1 MSDTKEFKKFDKTLN
16 NILYSSAGA
25 SSWSDL
31 LSFTKEITK
40 HLEDKKEKLNFGLIS
55 DKNSLSKR
63 LAQCLNPECPAGVHE
78 AVISIYDMIFQNILS
93 KNNGKLG
100 ENLGIY
106 SCGLFPFFSYA
117 TKNNKIIILEKL
129 IKSCYLKLDQNELNL
144 CLSGLLSSLIP
155 GLDDNNEEITQKI
168 YAVFDEIKKKMKP
181 GVFYGTYWSLLL
193 RNKLLRNSG
202 IKYLLER
209 ITKFTN
215 YTKLNE
221 EQKKE
226 ILLDEFPHANNL
238 IVNALSELIEETEV
252 LTIRNSMDFIITRL
266 PLLKDNT
273 IISEESKIF
282 LIKSALK
289 LLIKNEYSTT
299 RRLSNW
305 LLGISDPNEEINLDS
320 PDINYKMDIIVLA
333 LKSMINSKEA
343 INEENLKNYIR
354 ILDQLFIQQVD
365 FVDFILP
372 KISYDLILCF
382 VDFWQTELN
391 SSENAIKNDTI
402 KKLSNFFN
410 KEDNYINLW
419 KAIVK
424 YLETIQNREDIIY
437 DTNDYNSVTKLE
449 KFIYQTIQPLK
460 FCFLFIDLQSS
471 AERIKYYIP
480 IINNLLQ
487 LINKLIIKK
496 RDDFN
501 KIRHILVTTLVFIK
515 SLQEKS
521 LSNISDKN
529 IIKQEENINENNNNN
544 INDTQ
549 NLTIS
554 KRNSSLFI
562 ILNEEIENE
571 KDFSKEKYNI
581 SEEASLKN
589 ILQEESN
596 IDIMNVL
603 NETIINYQK
612 FYINL
617 LEIFYSIPEKS
628 QLTKMEISLFKKA
641 TELMIRL
648 QEYSKS
654 TEIPEWYFFLEKIIF
669 KNDINFKLSLEASK
683 CLLDFNLSSF
693 NDKEIYQKI
702 KNNFLNDEVNSEI
715 ISEEEY
721 KNKFNK
727 IGVNKTCYELL
738 LGKLYDKVNEQI
750 NQETIIDLLV
760 KILRLDQK
768 RFLKVLE
775 NTFNLKDYLEDNVK
789 LFSDF
794 WQFLNEYYN
803 DLLIFKNGECLFQ
816 MMDFLDSEN
825 PLLRHLSKSWLDQ
838 SLKQYKKM
846 VDPILKVLL
855 DENIQILQGEKFY
868 EIEKEYNA
876 KILMDSFRRLK
887 NLIINSS
894 IMKFFIEHKPDDD
907 IIEIFKNKKIFLIN
921 KDEINYFYML
931 ISISL
936 IFTQGQCNQNLS
948 SSFKKTNLSINAT
961 SCEFLE
967 FLLSHVNNPDII
979 MSCAKSINF
988 PILLLIDKALDDK
1001 NKNNVMQ
1008 VQLLSLLKVLYF
1020 KTSSVHLKHKA
1031 DTLSLFGSQN
1041 LINCLSKG
1049 MTRDYYFVRENY
1061 INFTRE
1067 CLPLFKNIMND
1078 EDGKKTYYR
1087 LGGTFILA
1095 LAVNLSRKI
1104 SIDTVRRK
1112 DTERFS
1118 HFDEKNNA
1126 NYFIFKNY
1134 LDEYKEYK
1142 LFDESDVL
1150 LILKGIK
1157 DITFYFLN
1165 IKPKSSDSIK
1175 WPEFK
1180 YNLMESMKKTSG
1192 FFNILFS
1199 SDNEKTKY
1207 VIDENIRG
1215 LFTTKIMDLMNC
1227 LLLTWINKSEKYE
1240 PYDFCLNCNGIL
1252 PLKTANKE
1260 IFSDEDIKQGLNII
1274 KKDPIKKIV
1283 KEISLNLFLTNPIE
1297 FLQTLIKIWCY
1308 TSSKKPKN
1316 IDISADSQ
1324 YKLTIIEYL
1333 ISLNIPLNIIL
1344 YCLNIIMIRNIT
1356 AEKAKEKKDNTPPKY
1371 IKDPKTKIFI
1381 MNTNVGIFEA
1391 KILHFIYSYILL
1403 NPFKEVKNF
1412 IYNNDPS
1419 KNEISESYREMI
1431 NLLNT
1436 MMNDT
1441 KITYTYCWIYE
1452 LLQLT
1457 LEKIKINKVA
1467 DSGVKYKLF
1476 DLFTTLTEKLENCA
1490 FYNKVESKNIKD
1502 GKLILPYLPHV
1513 YVNIIKEIY
1522 PEYLLYLYNRSESG
1536 QNQNIKEEKNSSTL
1550 NQSRT
1555 LQDFNMEKLRKSQ
1568 SSIINSEVKDFFSK
1582 YYASAKLCTE
1592 RIEISS
1598 TPLSKANNL
1607 ETMYRQLAC
1616 ITLKDNFYK
1625 ISINIYEDQSS
1636 FKKKL
1641 TDIIKKLIELLRT
1654 YNTMPDG
1661 IIEEKEKLF
1670 YIEFASE
1677 FLASLMNDSPALVTY
1692 CGKNMFMDYL
1702 KEPYFFMTKPKILR
1716 NFRQFISLLQ
1726 VHYPEILSELIRN
1739 INSGFFL
1746 FGGSDEDKIKTLR
1759 RISFVIY
1766 SCKRDKFQTDFDNIK
1781 EKAKL
1786 FLTSYKDNSRLEQEI
1801 FLMMRILFLRFSHDG
1816 VMKMIK
1822 DLWPII
1828 FTELIENFKNP
1839 NRNKNITLIIESF
1852 KFIELLSLANT
1863 EEFSLYQWIF
1873 LLDTFSMKDLDI
1885 KNEESLLSEL
1895 LKKECKIFKPVALD
1909 FLPRGNLNVTED
1921 MLEGKHEG
1929 KSTLVFCPEKPTLEE
1944 LQTAIKNLFYS
1955 IGDMNNYKVEL
1966 DSEQIEKLIEEDFID
1981 NRNNKI

>member
-1 MSDTKEFKKFDKTLN
+1 MSDTKEFKKFEKNLN
-16 NILYSSAGA
+16 NILNSSAGA
-25 SSWSDL
+25 ASWSDL
-31 LSFTKEITK
+31 LSFTKEIYK
-40 HLEDKKEKLNFGLIS
+40 QLDDKKEKLNFGLIS

-78 AVISIYDMIFQNILS
+78 VVISIYDMILKNILA

-100 ENLGIY
+100 DNLGIY

-117 TKNNKIIILEKL
+117 SKNNKILILEKL
-129 IKSCYLKLDQNELNL
+129 VKSCYLKLEQNELHI

-155 GLDDNNEEITQKI
+155 GLDDNNEEITLKI
-168 YAVFDEIKKKMKP
+168 YTVFDELKKKMKP

-193 RNKLLRNSG
+193 RNPLLRISG

-209 ITKFTN
+209 IIKYENFAA
-215 YTKLNE
+215 LNE

-226 ILLDEFPHANNL
+226 ILDDEFPNADSL
-238 IVNALSELIEETEV
+238 IVNSLSELIGEKEV
-252 LTIRNSMDFIITRL
+252 VTIRSSMDFIIFRL

-273 IISEESKIF
+273 IISENSKIF
-282 LIKSALK
+282 LIQSALK

-305 LLGISDPNEEINLDS
+305 LLGINSPEDEINYDS
-320 PDINYKMDIIVLA
+320 PDINYKMNLIEEA
-333 LKSMINSKEA
+333 LKNMIKSKESINS
-343 INEENLKNYIR
+343 ENLKNYIR
-354 ILDQLFIQQVD
+354 IIDQLFLQQVD

-382 VDFWQTELN
+382 VGFWQTELN
-391 SSENAIKNDTI
+391 SSENAINNETI
-402 KKLSNFFN
+402 KKLSKFFK

-419 KAIVK
+419 KSIVK
-424 YLETIQNREDIIY
+424 HLDTIQNKEDINY
-437 DTNDYNSVTKLE
+437 DANDFTNVTNLE
-449 KFIYQTIQPLK
+449 KFIYETIQPLK

-471 AERIKYYIP
+471 SERIKYYIP
-480 IINNLLQ
+480 IINNLIKI
-487 LINKLIIKK
+487 INKIVIKK
-496 RDDFN
+496 REDFN
-501 KIRHILVTTLVFIK
+501 KIRNLIITIWVFIK

-521 LSNISDKN
+521 LTGNSNKN
-529 IIKQEENINENNNNN
+529 LVKQEENNIILNNQSL
-544 INDTQ
+544 D
-549 NLTIS
+549 LT
-554 KRNSSLFI
+554 KRHSSLFI
-562 ILNEEIENE
+562 VSNEEIENE
-571 KDFSKEKYNI
+571 KDFIKEKYKI

-589 ILQEESN
+589 ILLEESN
-596 IDIMNVL
+596 IDMMNNL
-603 NETIINYQK
+603 NETITNYQK

-617 LEIFYSIPEKS
+617 LDIFYSIPEKS
-628 QLTKMEISLFKKA
+628 QITKMEISLFKKT

-648 QEYSKS
+648 QEYIKS
-654 TEIPEWYFFLEKIIF
+654 NDIPEWYFFLEKIIF
-669 KNDINFKLSLEASK
+669 KNNINFKLSLEASR

-702 KNNFLNDEVNSEI
+702 KNNFSKEEVDSSI
-715 ISEEEY
+715 ITEEEY

-738 LGKLYDKVNEQI
+738 LGKLYNKVNEQI

-760 KILRLDQK
+760 KILRLDQE
-768 RFLKVLE
+768 RFLKILE
-775 NTFNLKDYLEDNVK
+775 NTFNIKDFLEDNVK

-816 MMDFLDSEN
+816 MLDFLDSEN

-846 VDPILKVLL
+846 VDPILKCLL

-887 NLIINSS
+887 NLIINSPMMNFL
-894 IMKFFIEHKPDDD
+894 IKNKPDDD
-907 IIEIFKNKKIFLIN
+907 IIEIFKNKKFFFIN

-936 IFTQGQCNQNLS
+936 IYTQGQCNPNLS
-948 SSFKKTNLSINAT
+948 SSFKKINLSINAT

-979 MSCAKSINF
+979 MTCAKNINF
-988 PILLLIDKALDDK
+988 PILLLIDKALDDR

-1020 KTSSVHLKHKA
+1020 RTSSVHLKYKA
-1031 DTLSLFGSQN
+1031 DALSLFGSQN

-1061 INFTRE
+1061 INFIRE

-1078 EDGKKTYYR
+1078 EVGKKTYYK

-1104 SIDTVRRK
+1104 SIDTIGRK

-1165 IKPKSSDSIK
+1165 IKPKPYNSII
-1175 WPEFK
+1175 WPDFK
-1180 YNLMESMKKTSG
+1180 NTLIETMKKTSG
-1192 FFNILFS
+1192 IFNILFS
-1199 SDNEKTKY
+1199 SDNDKTKY
-1207 VIDENIRG
+1207 VSDENIKV
-1215 LFTTKIMDLMNC
+1215 LFSTKIMDLMNC
-1227 LLLTWINKSEKYE
+1227 LLLTWINKSDRYE

-1252 PLKTANKE
+1252 PLKIANKD
-1260 IFSDEDIKQGLNII
+1260 IFSDEDIKQGLNAI
-1274 KKDPIKKIV
+1274 KKDPIKNIV

-1297 FLQTLIKIWCY
+1297 FLQTLIQIWCY

-1316 IDISADSQ
+1316 IDISEDCQ

-1333 ISLNIPLNIIL
+1333 ISLNIPLNILL
-1344 YCLNIIMIRNIT
+1344 YCLNIIMIRNIN
-1356 AEKAKEKKDNTPPKY
+1356 AEKYKEKYEKMPPKY
-1371 IKDPKTKIFI
+1371 FKDPKTKLFI
-1381 MNTNVGIFEA
+1381 LNINVGIFEA
-1391 KILHFIYSYILL
+1391 KLLHFIYSYILL
-1403 NPFKEVKNF
+1403 NPFKEIKNF

-1419 KNEISESYREMI
+1419 KNEISEAYREMI

-1436 MMNDT
+1436 ILSDT
-1441 KITYTYCWIYE
+1441 KITYTYCWMYE

-1457 LEKIKINKVA
+1457 LEKIKINKVS
-1467 DSGVKYKLF
+1467 DNSVKYKLL
-1476 DLFTTLTEKLENCA
+1476 DLFSTITEKLENCA
-1490 FYNKVESKNIKD
+1490 FYNKVESKQPKE

-1513 YVNIIKEIY
+1513 YLNIIKEIY
-1522 PEYLLYLYNRSESG
+1522 PEYLLYLYNRNESG
-1536 QNQNIKEEKNSSTL
+1536 QNQNIKDNKSSSTL
-1550 NQSRT
+1550 NQGGSS
-1555 LQDFNMEKLRKSQ
+1555 QDLSMNKNKQNQ
-1568 SSIINSEVKDFFSK
+1568 SSTINSQVQDFFST
-1582 YYASAKLCTE
+1582 YFAVAKLSTE
-1592 RIEISS
+1592 RLELSS
-1598 TPLSKANNL
+1598 TPLSKGDDL
-1607 ETMYRQLAC
+1607 EIIYRQLAC
-1616 ITLKDNFYK
+1616 ITLKDNFFK

-1654 YNTMPDG
+1654 YNNVQG
-1661 IIEEKEKLF
+1661 IKEDSEKYKEILF

-1677 FLASLMNDSPALVTY
+1677 FLSSLMKDSPQLVTN

-1702 KEPYFFMTKPKILR
+1702 KEPYFFITKPKVLR
-1716 NFRQFISLLQ
+1716 NFRQFISSLQ
-1726 VHYPEILSELIRN
+1726 VYYPEILSELIRN

-1746 FGGSDEDKIKTLR
+1746 FGGSDEEKIKTLR

-1766 SCKRDKFQTDFDNIK
+1766 SCGSDKFQNEFDNIK

-1786 FLTSYKDNSRLEQEI
+1786 FLTSYKDNSQLEQEI

-1839 NRNKNITLIIESF
+1839 NRNKNINLIIESF
-1852 KFIELLSLANT
+1852 KFIELLSLANK

-1885 KNEESLLSEL
+1885 KNQESLLSEI
-1895 LKKECKIFKPVALD
+1895 LKKESQIFKPVVLD
-1909 FLPRGNLNVTED
+1909 FLDKEHLEVSKEI
-1921 MLEGKHEG
+1921 LEGEQKG
-1929 KSTLVFCPEKPTLEE
+1929 KNTLVFCPENPTLEM
-1944 LQTAIKNLFYS
+1944 LQSSIKKLFYS

-1966 DSEQIEKLIEEDFID
+1966 DSDQIEKLIEEDFID
-1981 NRNNKI
+1981 YKNNKNVK